1 MGKHGAA
8 LIIITVMVIAVLTAY
23 KYTRAKTSLTA
34 VVTSDGVTVL
44 TLPLD
49 EIAEKREFT
58 LDNGIVIAAENG
70 EIWVESSPCK
80 DKICMRTGKLCRAGE
95 SAVCVPLKTV
105 VSIKGITENI
115 DVITY

>member
-1 MGKHGAA
+1 MDRKLLGKHGAA

-44 TLPLD
+44 TLSLD

-70 EIWVESSPCK
+70 EIWVESSSCK
-80 DKICMRTGKLCRAGE
+80 DKICMRTGKLCRAGGKCRVR
-95 SAVCVPLKTV
+95 AA
-105 VSIKGITENI
+105 
-115 DVITY
+115 

>member
-1 MGKHGAA
+1 MN
-8 LIIITVMVIAVLTAY
+8 VLTQAH
-23 KYTRAKTSLTA
+23 
-34 VVTSDGVTVL
+34 
-44 TLPLD
+44 D
-49 EIAEKREFT
+49 EIAEKRECT
-58 LDNGIVIAAENG
+58 HDNGSEIAAENG

-105 VSIKGITENI
+105 VSIKGTTENI

>member
-1 MGKHGAA
+1 MRLRK
-8 LIIITVMVIAVLTAY
+8 
-23 KYTRAKTSLTA
+23 S
-34 VVTSDGVTVL
+34 
-44 TLPLD
+44 
-49 EIAEKREFT
+49 
-58 LDNGIVIAAENG
+58 

-105 VSIKGITENI
+105 VSIKGTTENI

>member
-1 MGKHGAA
+1 MERKLLGKHGAA

-23 KYTRAKTSLTA
+23 KYTRSKTSLTA

-44 TLPLD
+44 TLSLD

-70 EIWVESSPCK
+70 EIWVESSSCK
-80 DKICMRTGKLCRAGE
+80 DKICMRRVSCAARGKVPCACR
-95 SAVCVPLKTV
+95 LKQ
-105 VSIKGITENI
+105 S
-115 DVITY
+115 

>member
-1 MGKHGAA
+1 MERKLLGKHGAA

-34 VVTSDGVTVL
+34 VVTSDGVPVL
-44 TLPLD
+44 TLSLD
-49 EIAEKREFT
+49 EIAEKREF
-58 LDNGIVIAAENG
+58 NG

-105 VSIKGITENI
+105 VSIKGTTENI

>member
-8 LIIITVMVIAVLTAY
+8 LIIFTVIVIAALTAY

-34 VVTSDGVTVL
+34 VVMSDGATVL
-44 TLPLD
+44 SLPLD
-49 EIAEKREFT
+49 EVTEKREFT
-58 LDNGIVIAAENG
+58 LDNGMVIAAENG
-70 EIWVESSPCK
+70 EIWVESAPCK
-80 DKICMRTGKLCRAGE
+80 DKICVRTGKLSRSGE

-105 VSIKGITENI
+105 VSVKGASENI